1 MKNEKLIL
9 VPIGKLTNISL
20 ALHKRPDI
28 AKKIKVIWLG
38 SNWPKPGEYNLK
50 NDPSSVNTILENPEV
65 EFEIVTVRYG
75 EKSGTDAVNISVDEI
90 KNKMKNLGPKIE
102 KSVVGRHGGKFNNFG
117 DYSIELFVKYGYDRR
132 PLFDLCALSILK
144 NPNWAEK
151 KSINKVSFNGLNW
164 SLNGQKDREITFWEN
179 FKRKE
184 ILDDF
189 FETMQNSENLS
200 NK

>member
-9 VPIGKLTNISL
+9 IPIGKLTNISL
-20 ALHKRPDI
+20 ALHKKPEI

-75 EKSGTDAVNISVDEI
+75 ETSGTDAVKISVDEI
-90 KNKMKNLGPKIE
+90 KRKMIGLGPKIK

-117 DYSIELFVKYGYDRR
+117 DYSIELFVKYPIDVQNEELKKLVQQAKNTEFGKKYD
-132 PLFDLCALSILK
+132 FNSIDNYQTFSDKLS
-144 NPNWAEK
+144 NFCTNYQTFSK
-151 KSINKVSFNGLNW
+151 KSKVI
-164 SLNGQKDREITFWEN
+164 K
-179 FKRKE
+179 
-184 ILDDF
+184 
-189 FETMQNSENLS
+189 
-200 NK
+200 